1 MNYKLLVG
9 FLAVLAIVASLPLV
23 AGLRSPAST
32 PAPAETAPPP
42 ETLPAPPAIPANEA
56 PAPPPSP
63 PGLNAQT
70 LTGTAWE
77 VGTEYGP
84 VQVQLLPGGQV
95 SASHALAGQ
104 LNGTWRVNGN
114 QLIAQVS
121 VEGKMETMR
130 ATIQGDTLVAE
141 GQQIRRLR

>member
-9 FLAVLAIVASLPLV
+9 FLAVLAVVASLPLV
-23 AGLRSPAST
+23 ARLTPPASP
-32 PAPAETAPPP
+32 PAPAETAPSP
-42 ETLPAPPAIPANEA
+42 EAVSAPPTMPADEA
-56 PAPPPSP
+56 PAPPPSR
-63 PGLNAQT
+63 PGLNAEP
-70 LTGTAWE
+70 LGGTAWE

-114 QLIAQVS
+114 QLITQVS

>member
-9 FLAVLAIVASLPLV
+9 FLAVLAVVASLPLV
-23 AGLRSPAST
+23 AGLTPPASL

-42 ETLPAPPAIPANEA
+42 EAVHAPPAMPAKEA
-56 PAPPPSP
+56 PAPPPNP

-70 LTGTAWE
+70 LAGTAWE

-104 LNGTWRVNGN
+104 LSGTWRVNGN
-114 QLIAQVS
+114 QLVVQVS

-130 ATIQGDTLVAE
+130 ATIQGNTLVAE